1 MNEGKIFVGP
11 TITQPPPPI
20 SQFHHDGTIITAS
33 SNMSVVGEDQYSS
46 NSDIDDSLHIGDDLC
61 DVDTLFGG
69 NDSVVQDWSFLTRS
83 ANNKYI
89 DVCVLE
95 RDKFR
100 LEYNSTDKWLLE
112 QADTEIKHVLY
123 VQTVSC
129 ESWSH

>member
-1 MNEGKIFVGP
+1 M
-11 TITQPPPPI
+11 
-20 SQFHHDGTIITAS
+20 
-33 SNMSVVGEDQYSS
+33 
-46 NSDIDDSLHIGDDLC
+46 
-61 DVDTLFGG
+61 
-69 NDSVVQDWSFLTRS
+69 VQDWSFLTRS